1 MRAYILAADRRQE
14 PLAAPPVFL
23 EGKTSREELAMYNN
37 LVKGIAAAGLI
48 GTLAVATPS
57 QARNAGAAF
66 ATGVAVG
73 AVGGA
78 IAGSALGARPAYGY
92 GPGYGYVG
100 PRYGYGPRH
109 RYWAHH
115 YYR

>member
-1 MRAYILAADRRQE
+1 
-14 PLAAPPVFL
+14 
-23 EGKTSREELAMYNN
+23 MYNN

-48 GTLAVATPS
+48 GTVAVATTTTPS
-57 QARNAGAAF
+57 HARNAGAAF

-78 IAGSALGARPAYGY
+78 IAGSALGAGPAYGY
-92 GPGYGYVG
+92 GPGYYAYAG

-109 RYWAHH
+109 RHGHRYYG

>member
-1 MRAYILAADRRQE
+1 
-14 PLAAPPVFL
+14 
-23 EGKTSREELAMYNN
+23 MYNN

-48 GTLAVATPS
+48 GTLAVTATPS

-78 IAGSALGARPAYGY
+78 IAGSALSAGPAYGY
-92 GPGYGYVG
+92 GPGYYAYGGPRHAYG
-100 PRYGYGPRH
+100 PRYRH
-109 RYWAHH
+109 RHH
-115 YYR
+115 YYGYYR